1 MDFVNRL
8 AGEFK
13 LRPQQ
18 VQAAVELL
26 EPSAEVLLRSR
37 TCGDASRRRDPLQ
50 QDHPE
55 QGRFP
60 LHGAGTGTPKDL
72 WNAKRT
78 YL

>member
-26 EPSAEVLLRSR
+26 
-37 TCGDASRRRDPLQ
+37 DAGNTIPL
-50 QDHPE
+50 P
-55 QGRFP
+55 
-60 LHGAGTGTPKDL
+60 GTGKRPPDPWTTRCCGSWRNG
-72 WNAKRT
+72 WNT
-78 YL
+78 